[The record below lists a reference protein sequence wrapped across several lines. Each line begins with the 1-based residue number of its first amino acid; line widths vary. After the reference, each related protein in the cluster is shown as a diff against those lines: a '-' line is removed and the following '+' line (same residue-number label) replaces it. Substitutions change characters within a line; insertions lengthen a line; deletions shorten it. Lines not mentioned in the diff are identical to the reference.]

1 MVRVDRDSRSYLRRG
16 DAFLRQENT
25 AEAMFYWKVAV
36 SMYVPFASAPREA
49 AERLLAAGEAAIRK
63 GEREEG
69 ARAFRHLR
77 SALLSV
83 RHVRQPMP
91 ELLARAEERLKGLEG
106 GPVSGESEAA
116 SAAPRGISTASIP
129 LLAVGM
135 AGWPWTVIRGL
146 RRWAG
151 GTLKAIDAVLPPLFL
166 LLLAAGV
173 WLA

>member
-1 MVRVDRDSRSYLRRG
+1 
-16 DAFLRQENT
+16 
-25 AEAMFYWKVAV
+25 MFYWKVAV

-49 AERLLAAGEAAIRK
+49 AERLLAAGEAAVRR
-63 GEREEG
+63 GETEEG

-106 GPVSGESEAA
+106 EPVPAA
-116 SAAPRGISTASIP
+116 GDPVAKRGRGVATASIP

-135 AGWPWTVIRGL
+135 AGWPWAVIRGL
-146 RRWAG
+146 RRWANG
-151 GTLKAIDAVLPPLFL
+151 AFKAVDALIPPLFL